1 MSPEI
6 NIINEDCMTA
16 MSRMVDKQYQL
27 AIVDPPYGIGMM
39 DSDNKSR
46 GKLAKAKDYK
56 KIHDSDSPNVEYF
69 QQLQRVSVNQVI
81 FGANHFISKNPIDSS
96 CWLVWDKDNGNND
109 FADCELAWT
118 NFKTAVRRFKY
129 RWNGMLQQDMKNKE
143 HRIHPT
149 QKPVALYQWILKNYA
164 KPGDRIL
171 DTHGGSCSL
180 AIACDIMG
188 FDAVICE
195 IDKDYYDAAVERFN
209 RHKQQQVLDFGG
221 CVDGKGCA
229 QN

>member
-188 FDAVICE
+188 FDAVIYE